1 MRNERGAG
9 RKPKFVEGTKT
20 KILHKLIPVDSENEV
35 KQSIDKIILRW
46 TRQKSI

>member
-9 RKPKFVEGTKT
+9 RKTKFKDGTQT

-35 KQSIDKIILRW
+35 KQSIDKIIHKW
-46 TRQKSI
+46 TRQK

>member
-9 RKPKFVEGTKT
+9 RKTKFKEGTQT

-35 KQSIDKIILRW
+35 KQSIENIIQKW
-46 TRQKSI
+46 TRQK